1 MHRLQAVGW
10 LVICSDNRA
19 LSDQILLL
27 IRSQAAVLTAAL
39 VTARSQVIPCKR
51 KMSLPLAMKLGC
63 IVEDHS
69 PHCAHRLP
77 RSVSEEETAVQDKL
91 TVLATM
97 GSPVV
102 QHIVAS

>member
-10 LVICSDNRA
+10 LVICFDNRA
-19 LSDQILLL
+19 SSHQILL
-27 IRSQAAVLTAAL
+27 IRSQSSSFDSCSGDCK
-39 VTARSQVIPCKR
+39 VTSHTMQAQDEFATCNESG
-51 KMSLPLAMKLGC
+51 LC
-63 IVEDHS
+63 IVEDHG